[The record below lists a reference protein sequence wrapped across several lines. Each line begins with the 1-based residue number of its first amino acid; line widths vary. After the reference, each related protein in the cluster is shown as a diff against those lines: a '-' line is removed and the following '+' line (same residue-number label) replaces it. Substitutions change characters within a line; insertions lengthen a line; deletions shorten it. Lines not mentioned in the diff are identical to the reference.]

1 VIYLDFQKAFDRV
14 PHERLILKLAAHG
27 IDGKQLECIEKWLL
41 DRKQR
46 VVINGVFSG
55 RKDVLSGVP
64 QGCVLG
70 PLLFVIYIN
79 YIDEFIVS
87 LILKFADD
95 TKIYHVVNSST
106 AIENL
111 RSDLHNLV
119 AWSNEWQMLFNV
131 KKCKVMHLDK
141 GYNNPKADYVMDG
154 SVLQSVSEDN
164 DLGVIVS
171 DDFKWEKQCCEAMKK
186 LIEY

>member
-1 VIYLDFQKAFDRV
+1 MI
-14 PHERLILKLAAHG
+14 E
-27 IDGKQLECIEKWLL
+27 DGFT
-41 DRKQR
+41 RFANP
-46 VVINGVFSG
+46 VS
-55 RKDVLSGVP
+55 
-64 QGCVLG
+64 
-70 PLLFVIYIN
+70 
-79 YIDEFIVS
+79 VS
-87 LILKFADD
+87 LVKQAVSLKPKLEPVSDSTNGSRF
-95 TKIYHVVNSST
+95 KIYHVVNSST